1 MTGYAA
7 SRSRRC
13 AHPCRPRDDDGFTL
27 IELLVVILIVGIL
40 AAIALPAF
48 MGQQA
53 KGQDAAAKS
62 NARNLVSFVESCFQ
76 DSQTYATCMTSVQLG
91 GTAGVTG
98 LPVVAGAPLAG
109 QVAVTSATQATYT
122 IQAKSASTSTFS
134 ITKSASGVLTRDCSV
149 HGQGGCKALPDGQG
163 NYW

>member
-1 MTGYAA
+1 MRSAA
-7 SRSRRC
+7 FCPRQPARPR
-13 AHPCRPRDDDGFTL
+13 RPRDDDGFTL

-40 AAIALPAF
+40 TAVALPAF
-48 MGQQA
+48 LGQQA

-76 DSQTYATCMTSVQLG
+76 DSQTYAACVTPAQLG
-91 GTAGVTG
+91 GSTGVTG

-109 QVAVTSATQATYT
+109 QVAVTYAAQTMYT
-122 IQAKSASTSTFS
+122 IQAKSASTSAFS
-134 ITKSASGVLTRDCSV
+134 ITKNASGVLIRDCSV
-149 HGQGGCKALPDGQG
+149 HGQGGCRAVPDGQG